1 MAFPGDVYVSNCS
14 ARDALELISGKWVML
29 ILPAIAR
36 QPMRNGEL
44 LRRIDGI
51 SQKVLTQTLRRL
63 ERNGLIERLDFA
75 EKPAHVEYRLTAVA
89 CSLVDTLAALDRW
102 AEHNFPQ
109 LDAARE
115 LYDARQLRQSA
126 GSGE

>member
-1 MAFPGDVYVSNCS
+1 M
-14 ARDALELISGKWVML
+14 
-29 ILPAIAR
+29 
-36 QPMRNGEL
+36 
-44 LRRIDGI
+44 
-51 SQKVLTQTLRRL
+51 
-63 ERNGLIERLDFA
+63 ERLGFA

>member
-1 MAFPGDVYVSNCS
+1 M
-14 ARDALELISGKWVML
+14 
-29 ILPAIAR
+29 
-36 QPMRNGEL
+36 
-44 LRRIDGI
+44 
-51 SQKVLTQTLRRL
+51 
-63 ERNGLIERLDFA
+63 
-75 EKPAHVEYRLTAVA
+75 TAVA

-109 LDAARE
+109 LDAARA